1 VRRRRGGSHG
11 CAASGFLQHREAPP
25 EELQGAF
32 EKAGGCGGGGQPQ
45 KVPQRAVGE
54 GGGGTPR
61 KHKEAQHLPCN
72 ALDQGS
78 ATWTAGLR
86 TGECFSVHNV
96 TFFGQGDL
104 RLMSRTQ
111 CLSIL
116 RECRVAPSTKVRRS
130 SLYSQPPNIGG
141 CRAVAIIEQRTWI
154 NGSAGIRK
162 EYIQLWSTGV

>member
-1 VRRRRGGSHG
+1 MRGQRFFAAPGSAPRR
-11 CAASGFLQHREAPP
+11 ASGCLR
-25 EELQGAF
+25 
-32 EKAGGCGGGGQPQ
+32 
-45 KVPQRAVGE
+45 E
-54 GGGGTPR
+54 GGGVWGGWAAPESAPESR
-61 KHKEAQHLPCN
+61 WGGGWGHPQEAQRSAIKKQHLPCN